1 MRAKTCKRPWVS
13 EYSYYYQDCDN
24 INTNLHRLST
34 EKGPFHRKQ
43 PIHRKNN
50 PYTEKITHTQRMP
63 QIWASGPQDA
73 GVHRVGERAYT
84 KDERQPTE
92 GGGVHKKCARVA
104 RGTMVGGGGMAKC
117 SILGAFSGPV
127 AFLCWDEHLYAS
139 SLGTLSGVGVG
150 FPLPISIIKSP
161 YEWRK
166 RGISVFWFAHGSS
179 PPGPLRV

>member
-1 MRAKTCKRPWVS
+1 MR
-13 EYSYYYQDCDN
+13 
-24 INTNLHRLST
+24 
-34 EKGPFHRKQ
+34 G
-43 PIHRKNN
+43 
-50 PYTEKITHTQRMP
+50 
-63 QIWASGPQDA
+63 
-73 GVHRVGERAYT
+73 
-84 KDERQPTE
+84 
-92 GGGVHKKCARVA
+92 VA

-179 PPGPLRV
+179 PPGPLRVKYLHYVFVYAHKSFLCMRRGLFVYASGLFVYATAYLAYTKRWDEIGQMHRKLLCAYTKT